1 MKNRFG
7 PDGITYPASVNTNNG
22 KIDIYETNTVDGQH
36 QQKKIDNRDNIAK
49 KMLSTKFK
57 DLMGEE

>member
-1 MKNRFG
+1 M
-7 PDGITYPASVNTNNG
+7 VNTNNG
-22 KIDIYETNTVDGQH
+22 KIDIYESATVDGQQ

-57 DLMGEE
+57 DLMGDE